1 MGACY
6 REEVV
11 HAMNIKDA
19 WDLLME
25 TETREYGTDSYNG
38 SFNHCDLGRCIKRYD
53 KWNDKTK
60 KQVEDFMSTD
70 DFDNS
75 LNKWE
80 ADYID
85 CGVEEYFRDK
95 LVKKINKV
103 PAPKF
108 ENVFTLYW
116 TNSSGEKK
124 SKMFEDRSEAEAH
137 ILDLFYLGCYDIFL
151 RKEKRAITDNK
162 ICDYSRETKTFKNK
176 PKDNY
181 KEMHRYIFVGYCPE

>member
-1 MGACY
+1 MGAIY

-11 HAMNIKDA
+11 HALNIKDA
-19 WDLLME
+19 WELLME
-25 TETREYGTDSYNG
+25 VENRDYGTDSYNG
-38 SFNHCDLGRCIKRYD
+38 SFNQCNLGKCLKRYD

-60 KQVEDFMSTD
+60 KQVEEYMSTD
-70 DFDNS
+70 EFDNT
-75 LNKWE
+75 LYKWE

-95 LVKKINKV
+95 LVKETNKV

-108 ENVFTLYW
+108 ENIFVLRW
-116 TNSSGEKK
+116 KDGLGNSKEKEFK
-124 SKMFEDRSEAEAH
+124 EKPNDEF
-137 ILDLFYLGCYDIFL
+137 ILNLFYLGCYNISL
-151 RKEKRAITDNK
+151 YKEKKAITDNK
-162 ICDYSRETKTFKNK
+162 IINYERKTTNFKNK